1 MADSERRVF
10 PVETVLALAASK
22 ADADL
27 KEIAGYILGESIQC
41 NFKARVA
48 APFAAAWIV
57 RLYPKFADLV
67 WDEEKESWNN
77 FVVRGAQVF
86 GDKVSLPPMA
96 GGMKATCQCVLKSFA
111 DKMDE
116 IAALQREVA
125 ALSAQVEAL
134 KPLEAQLKAAKQKAD
149 KFESQLKDQKKEMG
163 ALRRQ
168 TMEFQGKMALNE
180 EELLDTIKNAIK
192 ENLKHVAI
200 AAAPAA
206 GAAAAA
212 AAGAGAGAAAAAAAA
227 GGDDF
232 GFGGGSGG
240 DEFGFGGSGDEFGFG
255 GGSGGGDEF
264 GFGGGDAFG
273 GSAPAPA
280 AEEAKEPADEFG
292 FGGGSS
298 SDEFGF

>member
-1 MADSERRVF
+1 MADSERRIF
-10 PVETVLALAASK
+10 PVETVLALVASK

-41 NFKARVA
+41 NCKARAV
-48 APFAAAWIV
+48 APFAAAWIA
-57 RLYPKFADLV
+57 RLYPKLADLV
-67 WDEEKESWNN
+67 WDEGKESWSN
-77 FVVRGAQVF
+77 FVVRGAHIF
-86 GDKVSLPPMA
+86 GDKVSLPAMA
-96 GGMKATCQCVLKSFA
+96 GGMKETCQNVLKSFA
-111 DKMDE
+111 EKMDE
-116 IAALQREVA
+116 VAALQREVA

-134 KPLEAQLKAAKQKAD
+134 KPLEAQLKAAQQKAD
-149 KFESQLKDQKKEMG
+149 KFEAQLKDQKKEMG

-206 GAAAAA
+206 GAAPA
-212 AAGAGAGAAAAAAAA
+212 AAAAAAAA
-227 GGDDF
+227 GAGVAAAAAAGGDEF
-232 GFGGGSGG
+232 GFGGGSG

-255 GGSGGGDEF
+255 GGAGGGDDF
-264 GFGGGDAFG
+264 GFGGGA
-273 GSAPAPA
+273 SAAAQPAPAPA
-280 AEEAKEPADEFG
+280 AEPADEFG

-298 SDEFGF
+298 SNDEFGF